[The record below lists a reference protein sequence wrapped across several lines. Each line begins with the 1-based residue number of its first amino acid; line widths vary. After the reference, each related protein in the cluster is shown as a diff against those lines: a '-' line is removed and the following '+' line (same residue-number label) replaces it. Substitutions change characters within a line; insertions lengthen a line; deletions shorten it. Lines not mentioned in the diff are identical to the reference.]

1 MNATSSEESVVA
13 RALEELDRRFPKVI
27 DRIRLDDALGT
38 VVQFRPS
45 SHYMVENTTDAN
57 TTVEMT
63 DVQGDEAAIGK
74 IPHHTANLLHQIADA
89 TVVRIGLM
97 ESSELRSILRRFVA
111 LPFPVDDLVAAA
123 EEEINRR
130 QAALDENTQAFTQLK
145 DAIQKIHPDTLKQL
159 ADSAKAHPSKMVK
172 KMLRTFIREQKERRK
187 DNESSS
193 DDTDASENTHPS
205 LDDILSII
213 FAATEVRDS
222 QVDFPAGE
230 SDRVEFGRI
239 QELISQ
245 YRRIDFESGERK
257 SRFNK
262 EGQRLMAKRMMSR
275 LLP

>member
-1 MNATSSEESVVA
+1 MNATSSEENVVA
-13 RALEELDRRFPKVI
+13 RTLEELDRRFPEMK

-45 SHYMVENTTDAN
+45 SHYVVENTTDTN
-57 TTVEMT
+57 TTLEKT
-63 DVQGDEAAIGK
+63 DVQDDEPAIGK
-74 IPHHTANLLHQIADA
+74 IPQHAANLLLQIADA
-89 TVVRIGLM
+89 TVERIRLM
-97 ESSELRSILRRFVA
+97 ESSEIRSILRRFVA

-130 QAALDENTQAFTQLK
+130 QAALDENTQAFAQLK

-159 ADSAKAHPSKMVK
+159 ADNAKGHPSKMVK
-172 KMLRTFIREQKERRK
+172 KMLRSFIREQKERRK
-187 DNESSS
+187 DDESSP

-205 LDDILSII
+205 LDDILSVI

-222 QVDFPAGE
+222 QVDFPAE
-230 SDRVEFGRI
+230 KSDRVEFGRI

-245 YRRIDFESGERK
+245 YRRIDFESGARK